1 MDEEIAELRRQ
12 YDALL
17 EAEAG
22 SNADDEHDPEGTTL
36 AFERQQLL
44 AVIERFEQKRAD
56 ILRGTT
62 GTCETCGKPIGDER
76 LAARPY
82 ARTCVDCASRL

>member
-1 MDEEIAELRRQ
+1 MLEELKALYAELV
-12 YDALL
+12 A
-17 EAEAG
+17 AEAG

-44 AVIERFEQKRAD
+44 AVIERLRAEAG
-56 ILRGTT
+56 RHRSAEAPSV
-62 GTCETCGKPIGDER
+62 CEVCGSPIGQER

-82 ARTCVDCASRL
+82 ARTCIGCASRL